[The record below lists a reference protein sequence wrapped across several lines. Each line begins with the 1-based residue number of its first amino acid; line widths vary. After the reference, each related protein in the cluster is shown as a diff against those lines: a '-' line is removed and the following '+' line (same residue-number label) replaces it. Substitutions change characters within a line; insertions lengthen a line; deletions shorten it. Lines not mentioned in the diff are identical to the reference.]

1 MTQKTFALRH
11 LTFAVIGTM
20 TATVAMA
27 NTTNVGPTVRLE
39 HEVISTDRQGAKIKT
54 NVVTL
59 REKDESTATDLRSLL
74 QDEPAIGFGGGNG
87 TSQFVSIRGMGHNAI
102 DLKIDNA
109 YQDGQLHYHQGRFM
123 LDPQMVKVVSV
134 QKGAGFAS
142 AGIGATNGAIVT
154 KTLDADELLRNSDK
168 DYGFKVGAGLS
179 TNKGHSYH
187 GSAFGKAQTGFG
199 QVDAL
204 VSYNQVND
212 SDYKGGKGYTNLLG
226 NDVVTR
232 SALDKSS
239 YLVKAGLTAGD
250 HRFVVSHLNEAHKG
264 IRAVR
269 EEFDFANR
277 DLTIDIE
284 DKNKKKRTKE
294 ELLAELDKNYPGK
307 GYRLGKEISKKDK
320 NNNEVVVGYHV
331 VDANGRQAP
340 DLNRNSPTQRKTY
353 QKLTNLEWTGK
364 NLGFASEVTANVY
377 KLEHGRDSQSDLGN
391 TYATNDSPEKDDKKL
406 ADTPSNM
413 HVVAKGANINFDT
426 EFNHLLLK
434 GFGVDHTLLK
444 YGINYRHQEA
454 VPPRSLKPG
463 VVHQEKTDAG
473 IYLEAVNQINDFTIN
488 TGVRVDRFDFK
499 AMDGKKVGKTDINPS
514 FGVIYDVNPNLSV
527 SGNLIY
533 ATRSPRFADA
543 ILSRGYRSGVISID
557 DNAKAEKARN
567 TEIGFNYNNGPYTA
581 FGSYFWQRVD
591 NARDPAGSTRH
602 GTLDANGKPIEVPA
616 LGNQGHQTNH
626 GYELGVGYADGAWR
640 ARAGVAHSKPTMH
653 NVKFKGNPE
662 YAVRTGRTWT
672 ADVAYRL
679 PNPSVEL
686 GVRHTLVEDV
696 SAKDTS
702 IISGEVSKL
711 NREGYNVSDI
721 YANWKPYGNDKVN
734 VNFAVNNVF
743 NKNYRPHTQNASVTA
758 LTGAG
763 RDFRVGVNFT
773 Y

>member
-212 SDYKGGKGYTNLLG
+212 GDYKGGKGYTNLLG

-239 YLVKAGLTAGD
+239 YLVKAGLTTGD

-264 IRAVR
+264 IRGVR

-277 DLTIDIE
+277 VLTIDIE
-284 DKNKKKRTKE
+284 DKNNKKRTE
-294 ELLAELDKNYPGK
+294 AELQAELDKNYADK
-307 GYRLGKEISKKDK
+307 GYQLGSKTPDNKK
-320 NNNEVVVGYHV
+320 YNV
-331 VDANGRQAP
+331 VDANGKLV
-340 DLNRNSPTQRKTY
+340 DNLVGNNPTQRETY

-377 KLEHGRDSQSDLGN
+377 KLEHGRNSSSDKGNSYILRKVPEAINDNGDS
-391 TYATNDSPEKDDKKL
+391 
-406 ADTPSNM
+406 PSNM

-426 EFNHLLLK
+426 EFNHSLLK

-454 VPPRSLKPG
+454 VPPRSIRPG
-463 VVHQEKTDAG
+463 FQHQEKTDAG
-473 IYLEAVNQINDFTIN
+473 IYLEAINQINDFTIN

-527 SGNLIY
+527 SGSLTY

-543 ILSRGYRSGVISID
+543 ILSRGFRDGVVSIT

-567 TEIGFNYNNGPYTA
+567 TEIGFNYNDGPYTA
-581 FGSYFWQRVD
+581 FGSYFWQRVND
-591 NARDPAGSTRH
+591 ARAAADPIQHPKDDTAQITY
-602 GTLDANGKPIEVPA
+602 

-653 NVKFKGNPE
+653 NVKFKANPE

-686 GVRHTLVEDV
+686 GVRHTLVEGL
-696 SAKDTS
+696 KDKETS
-702 IISGEVSKL
+702 ILNGEVDKSRDGAIL
-711 NREGYNVSDI
+711 NRKGYNVSDI

-734 VNFAVNNVF
+734 VNFSVNNVF
-743 NKNYRPHTQNASVTA
+743 NKNYRPHTQRASIDT
-758 LTGAG
+758 LPGAG

>member
-1 MTQKTFALRH
+1 MNKFQLLPLTLAVSAAFTTTAFA
-11 LTFAVIGTM
+11 AVSQPKVVLAGD
-20 TATVAMA
+20 TV
-27 NTTNVGPTVRLE
+27 V
-39 HEVISTDRQGAKIKT
+39 SDRQGAKIKT

-212 SDYKGGKGYTNLLG
+212 GDYKGGKGYTNLLG
-226 NDVVTR
+226 GDVVTR

-250 HRFVVSHLNEAHKG
+250 HRFVVSHLNEVHKG
-264 IRAVR
+264 IRGVR

-277 DLTIDIE
+277 VLTLDIE
-284 DKNKKKRTKE
+284 DKKTKQKYTE
-294 ELLAELDKNYPGK
+294 AELQAKLNTDKKYAGK
-307 GYRLGKEISKKDK
+307 GYQLGSKTPDGKK
-320 NNNEVVVGYHV
+320 YNV
-331 VDANGRQAP
+331 VDANGKLVA
-340 DLNRNSPTQRKTY
+340 DLDRNNPTQRETY

-364 NLGFASEVTANVY
+364 NLGFANEVTANVY
-377 KLEHGRDSQSDLGN
+377 KLEHGRNSSSDQGN
-391 TYATNDSPEKDDKKL
+391 TYITNDVPKTLIDNV
-406 ADTPSNM
+406 DTPSNM
-413 HVVAKGANINFDT
+413 HVSAKGANINFDT

-434 GFGVDHTLLK
+434 GFGIDHTLLK

-454 VPPRSLKPG
+454 VPPRSLNPS

-473 IYLEAVNQINDFTIN
+473 IYLEAINQINDFTIN

-499 AMDGKKVGKTDINPS
+499 AMDGKKVEQTDINPS
-514 FGVIYDVNPNLSV
+514 LGVIYDVNPNLSI

-543 ILSRGYRSGVISID
+543 ILSRGYRSGVISIR

-591 NARDPAGSTRH
+591 DARDPGDSSRH
-602 GTLDANGKPIEVPA
+602 GTQGKTAPK
-616 LGNQGHQTNH
+616 LGNQGYQTNQ

-653 NVKFKGNPE
+653 NVEFKGNPE

-696 SAKDTS
+696 NAKDTS
-702 IISGEVSKL
+702 ILSGKFDNTDGAIL
-711 NREGYNVSDI
+711 NRKGYNVSDI

-743 NKNYRPHTQNASVTA
+743 NKNYRPHTQRASIDT
-758 LTGAG
+758 LPGAG

>member
-154 KTLDADELLRNSDK
+154 KTLDANDLLANSSNPNF
-168 DYGFKVGAGLS
+168 GAKVKANYS
-179 TNKGHSYH
+179 SNKGHGY
-187 GSAFGKAQTGFG
+187 GASAFGKTDNFDF
-199 QVDAL
+199 V
-204 VSYNQVND
+204 VSANVVND
-212 SDYKGGKGYTNLLG
+212 SNYKDGSGREIQY
-226 NDVVTR
+226 
-232 SALDKSS
+232 SALDKKS
-239 YLVKAGLTAGD
+239 YLAKAGVNLGD
-250 HRFVVSHLNEAHKG
+250 HRLSLSHLQESHKG
-264 IRAVR
+264 VRPVR
-269 EEFDFANR
+269 EEFVNF
-277 DLTIDIE
+277 DL
-284 DKNKKKRTKE
+284 K
-294 ELLAELDKNYPGK
+294 
-307 GYRLGKEISKKDK
+307 
-320 NNNEVVVGYHV
+320 
-331 VDANGRQAP
+331 RQAP
-340 DLNRNSPTQRKTY
+340 HQRDTY

-391 TYATNDSPEKDDKKL
+391 TYATNASPEEKDDKL

-413 HVVAKGANINFDT
+413 HVVAKGANLNFDT
-426 EFNHLLLK
+426 EFNHSPLK

-454 VPPRSLKPG
+454 VPPRSLNTG

-473 IYLEAVNQINDFTIN
+473 IYLEAVNHINDFTIN

-499 AMDGKKVGKTDINPS
+499 AMDGKKVEQTDINPS

-543 ILSRGYRSGVISID
+543 ILSRGYRDGVVSINED
-557 DNAKAEKARN
+557 AKAEKARN
-567 TEIGFNYNNGPYTA
+567 TEIGFNYNDGPYTA

-591 NARDPAGSTRH
+591 NARTATRTDNH
-602 GTLDANGKPIEVPA
+602 GRRDKKGNLLEIPEI
-616 LGNQGHQTNH
+616 GNQGHQTNH

-702 IISGEVSKL
+702 ILSGKL
-711 NREGYNVSDI
+711 DTSRDGKTVYNRKGYNVSDI

-734 VNFAVNNVF
+734 VNFSVNNVF
-743 NKNYRPHTQNASVTA
+743 NKNYRPHTQNASENA
-758 LTGAG
+758 LPGAG

>member
-1 MTQKTFALRH
+1 MNKFQLLPLTLAVSAAFTTTAFA
-11 LTFAVIGTM
+11 AVSQPKVVLAGD
-20 TATVAMA
+20 TV
-27 NTTNVGPTVRLE
+27 V
-39 HEVISTDRQGAKIKT
+39 SDRQGAKIKT

-59 REKDESTATDLRSLL
+59 REKDERTATDLRGLL
-74 QDEPAIGFGGGNG
+74 QDEPAIGFGGGSG

-123 LDPQMVKVVSV
+123 LDPEMVKVVSV

-154 KTLDADELLRNSDK
+154 KTLDANDLLANSSNPNFGAK
-168 DYGFKVGAGLS
+168 VKADYS
-179 TNKGHSYH
+179 SNKGHGY
-187 GSAFGKAQTGFG
+187 GVSAFGKAQTGLG

-212 SDYKGGKGYTNLLG
+212 GDYKGGKGYTNLLG

-250 HRFVVSHLNEAHKG
+250 HRFVVSHLNEVHKG
-264 IRAVR
+264 IRGVR

-277 DLTIDIE
+277 TLTLDIE
-284 DKNKKKRTKE
+284 KNKKKRTEE
-294 ELLAELDKNYPGK
+294 ELQAELDKKYAGK
-307 GYRLGKEISKKDK
+307 GYKLGSKTPDGKK
-320 NNNEVVVGYHV
+320 YNVVN
-331 VDANGRQAP
+331 ANGKLVA
-340 DLNRNSPTQRKTY
+340 DLDRNNPTQRETY

-364 NLGFASEVTANVY
+364 NLGFANEVTANVY
-377 KLEHGRDSQSDLGN
+377 KLEHGRNSSSDKGN
-391 TYATNDSPEKDDKKL
+391 SYILRDVPDTINDNGDSP
-406 ADTPSNM
+406 SSM
-413 HVVAKGANINFDT
+413 HVSAKGANINFDK
-426 EFNHLLLK
+426 EFNHSLLK

-454 VPPRSLKPG
+454 VPPRGIRPG
-463 VVHQEKTDAG
+463 FQHQEKTDAG
-473 IYLEAVNQINDFTIN
+473 IYVEAINQINDFTIN

-543 ILSRGYRSGVISID
+543 ILSRGFRDGVISID

-591 NARDPAGSTRH
+591 NARATA
-602 GTLDANGKPIEVPA
+602 DAIQHPTDNTAKITY
-616 LGNQGHQTNH
+616 LGNQGHQTNQ
-626 GYELGVGYADGAWR
+626 GYELGVGYTDGAWR
-640 ARAGVAHSKPTMH
+640 ARAGVAYSKPTMH
-653 NVKFKGNPE
+653 NVKFKANPE

-686 GVRHTLVEDV
+686 GVRHTLVEAVD
-696 SAKDTS
+696 AKDTS
-702 IISGEVSKL
+702 IMSGKFDDKDGAIL

-743 NKNYRPHTQNASVTA
+743 NKNYRPHTQRASIDT
-758 LTGAG
+758 LPGAG

>member
-27 NTTNVGPTVRLE
+27 NTTNVGSTVRLE

-212 SDYKGGKGYTNLLG
+212 GDYKGGKGYTNLLG

-250 HRFVVSHLNEAHKG
+250 HRFVVSHLNEVHKG
-264 IRAVR
+264 IRGVR

-277 DLTIDIE
+277 ALTLDIKKD
-284 DKNKKKRTKE
+284 DKIRTE
-294 ELLAELDKNYPGK
+294 AELQAILNTDKNYAGK
-307 GYRLGKEISKKDK
+307 GYKLGSKTPDNKK
-320 NNNEVVVGYHV
+320 YNV
-331 VDANGRQAP
+331 VDANGKLVA
-340 DLNRNSPTQRKTY
+340 DLDRNNPTQRETY

-364 NLGFASEVTANVY
+364 NLGFANEVTANVY
-377 KLEHGRDSQSDLGN
+377 KLEHGRNSSSDQGN
-391 TYATNDSPEKDDKKL
+391 TYITKDVPKEIIDNV
-406 ADTPSNM
+406 DTPSNM
-413 HVVAKGANINFDT
+413 YVNAKGANLNFDT

-473 IYLEAVNQINDFTIN
+473 IYLEAINQINDFTIN

-543 ILSRGYRSGVISID
+543 ILSRGYRGGVISID

-567 TEIGFNYNNGPYTA
+567 TEIGFNYNDGPYTA

-591 NARDPAGSTRH
+591 NARATADITRH
-602 GTLDANGKPIEVPA
+602 GTTDANGKPIKVPT

-653 NVKFKGNPE
+653 NVKFSGNPE

-686 GVRHTLVEDV
+686 GVRHTLVEGL
-696 SAKDTS
+696 KDKETS
-702 IISGEVSKL
+702 IMSGELDKRDGAIL

-743 NKNYRPHTQNASVTA
+743 NKNYRPHTQRASIDT
-758 LTGAG
+758 LPGAG

>member
-1 MTQKTFALRH
+1 MNKFQLLPLTLAVSAAFTTTAFA
-11 LTFAVIGTM
+11 AVSQPKVVLAGD
-20 TATVAMA
+20 TV
-27 NTTNVGPTVRLE
+27 V
-39 HEVISTDRQGAKIKT
+39 SDRQGAKIKT

-59 REKDESTATDLRSLL
+59 REKDESTATDLRGLL

-87 TSQFVSIRGMGHNAI
+87 TSQFISIRGMGHNAI

-204 VSYNQVND
+204 ISYNQVND
-212 SDYKGGKGYTNLLG
+212 GDYKGGKGYTNLLG

-473 IYLEAVNQINDFTIN
+473 IYLEAINQINDFTIN

-543 ILSRGYRSGVISID
+543 ILSRGYRGGVISID

-591 NARDPAGSTRH
+591 NARATA
-602 GTLDANGKPIEVPA
+602 DAVQHPTVTTAKITY

-626 GYELGVGYADGAWR
+626 GYELGVGYTEGAWR

-653 NVKFKGNPE
+653 NVKFKANPE

-686 GVRHTLVEDV
+686 GVRHTLVEGVD
-696 SAKDTS
+696 AKDTS
-702 IISGEVSKL
+702 ILSGKFDDKDGAIL

-743 NKNYRPHTQNASVTA
+743 NKNYRPHTQRASIDT
-758 LTGAG
+758 LPGAG

>member
-1 MTQKTFALRH
+1 MNKFQLLPLTLAVSAAFTTTAFA
-11 LTFAVIGTM
+11 AVSQPKVVLAGD
-20 TATVAMA
+20 TV
-27 NTTNVGPTVRLE
+27 V
-39 HEVISTDRQGAKIKT
+39 SDRQGAKIKT

-204 VSYNQVND
+204 VSYNKVDD

-239 YLVKAGLTAGD
+239 FLAKVGLTTGD
-250 HRFVVSHLNEAHKG
+250 HRFVVSHLNEVHKG
-264 IRAVR
+264 IRGVR

-277 DLTIDIE
+277 ALTLDI
-284 DKNKKKRTKE
+284 KKGGKTRTE
-294 ELLAELDKNYPGK
+294 AELLTELDKKYAGK
-307 GYRLGKEISKKDK
+307 GYKLGSKTPDGKK
-320 NNNEVVVGYHV
+320 YNV
-331 VDANGRQAP
+331 VDANGKLVA
-340 DLNRNSPTQRKTY
+340 DLDRNNPTQRETY

-364 NLGFASEVTANVY
+364 NLGFANEVTANVY
-377 KLEHGRDSQSDLGN
+377 KLEHGRNSSSDKGN
-391 TYATNDSPEKDDKKL
+391 SYILRDVPDTINDNGDSP
-406 ADTPSNM
+406 SSM
-413 HVVAKGANINFDT
+413 YVSAKGANINFDK
-426 EFNHLLLK
+426 EFNHSLLK

-454 VPPRSLKPG
+454 VPPRGIRPG
-463 VVHQEKTDAG
+463 FQHQEKTDAG

-543 ILSRGYRSGVISID
+543 ILSRGFRDGVISIA

-581 FGSYFWQRVD
+581 FGSYFWQRVN
-591 NARDPAGSTRH
+591 NARAAA
-602 GTLDANGKPIEVPA
+602 DAIQHPNDNTAQITY

-653 NVKFKGNPE
+653 NVKFKANPE

-686 GVRHTLVEDV
+686 GVRHTLVEGVD
-696 SAKDTS
+696 AKDTS
-702 IISGEVSKL
+702 IMSGKFDDKDGAIL

-734 VNFAVNNVF
+734 VNFAVNNIF
-743 NKNYRPHTQNASVTA
+743 NKNYRPHTQRASIDT
-758 LTGAG
+758 LPGAG

>member
-1 MTQKTFALRH
+1 MNKFQLLPLTLAVSAAFTTTAFA
-11 LTFAVIGTM
+11 AVSQPKVVLAGD
-20 TATVAMA
+20 TV
-27 NTTNVGPTVRLE
+27 V
-39 HEVISTDRQGAKIKT
+39 SDRQGAKIKT

-59 REKDESTATDLRSLL
+59 REKDERTATDLRSLL
-74 QDEPAIGFGGGNG
+74 QDEPAIGFGGGSG

-123 LDPQMVKVVSV
+123 LDPEMVKVVSV

-154 KTLDADELLRNSDK
+154 KTLDANDLLANSSNPNFGAK
-168 DYGFKVGAGLS
+168 VKADYS
-179 TNKGHSYH
+179 SNKGHGY
-187 GSAFGKAQTGFG
+187 GVSAFGKAQTGLG

-212 SDYKGGKGYTNLLG
+212 GDYKGGKGYTNLLG

-264 IRAVR
+264 IRGVR

-277 DLTIDIE
+277 ALTLDIE
-284 DKNKKKRTKE
+284 KNKKKRTEE
-294 ELLAELDKNYPGK
+294 ELQAELDKKYAGK
-307 GYRLGKEISKKDK
+307 GYKLGSKTPDGKK
-320 NNNEVVVGYHV
+320 YNVVN
-331 VDANGRQAP
+331 ANGKLVA
-340 DLNRNSPTQRKTY
+340 DLDRNNPTQRETY

-364 NLGFASEVTANVY
+364 NLGFANEVTANVY
-377 KLEHGRDSQSDLGN
+377 KLEHGRNSSSDKGN
-391 TYATNDSPEKDDKKL
+391 SYILRDVPDTINDNGDSP
-406 ADTPSNM
+406 SSM
-413 HVVAKGANINFDT
+413 HVSAKGANINFDK
-426 EFNHLLLK
+426 EFNHSLLK

-454 VPPRSLKPG
+454 VPPRGIRPG
-463 VVHQEKTDAG
+463 FQHQEKTDAG
-473 IYLEAVNQINDFTIN
+473 IYVEAINQINDFTIN

-543 ILSRGYRSGVISID
+543 ILSRGFRDGVISID

-591 NARDPAGSTRH
+591 NARATA
-602 GTLDANGKPIEVPA
+602 DAIQHPTDNTAKITY
-616 LGNQGHQTNH
+616 LGNQGHQTNQ
-626 GYELGVGYADGAWR
+626 GYELGVGYTDGAWR
-640 ARAGVAHSKPTMH
+640 ARAGVAYSKPTMH
-653 NVKFKGNPE
+653 NVKFKANPE

-686 GVRHTLVEDV
+686 GVRHTLVEAVD
-696 SAKDTS
+696 AKDTS
-702 IISGEVSKL
+702 IMSGKFDDKDGAIL

-743 NKNYRPHTQNASVTA
+743 NKNYRPHTQRASIDT
-758 LTGAG
+758 LPGAG

>member
-204 VSYNQVND
+204 VSYNQVDD

-239 YLVKAGLTAGD
+239 YLVKAGLTTGD
-250 HRFVVSHLNEAHKG
+250 HRFVVSHLNEVHKG
-264 IRAVR
+264 IRGVR

-277 DLTIDIE
+277 ALTLEIKKD
-284 DKNKKKRTKE
+284 DKTRTE
-294 ELLAELDKNYPGK
+294 AELQAILNTDKNYAGK
-307 GYRLGKEISKKDK
+307 GYKLGSKTPD
-320 NNNEVVVGYHV
+320 NSRYNV
-331 VDANGRQAP
+331 VDANGKLVA
-340 DLNRNSPTQRKTY
+340 DLDRNNPTQRETY

-377 KLEHGRDSQSDLGN
+377 KLEHGRNSSSDKGN
-391 TYATNDSPEKDDKKL
+391 TYITKDVPKELIDNV
-406 ADTPSNM
+406 DTPSNM
-413 HVVAKGANINFDT
+413 YVNAKGANLNFDT

-454 VPPRSLKPG
+454 VPPRSLKPD

-473 IYLEAVNQINDFTIN
+473 IYLEAINQINDFTIN

-543 ILSRGYRSGVISID
+543 ILSRGYRGGVISID

-581 FGSYFWQRVD
+581 FGSYFWQRVN
-591 NARDPAGSTRH
+591 NARATADITRH
-602 GTLDANGKPIEVPA
+602 GTTDANGKPIKVPT

-653 NVKFKGNPE
+653 NVKFSGNPE

-702 IISGEVSKL
+702 IKSGQFDTTFGAIL
-711 NREGYNVSDI
+711 NRKGYNVSDI

-743 NKNYRPHTQNASVTA
+743 NKNYRPHTQRASIDT
-758 LTGAG
+758 LPGAG

>member
-1 MTQKTFALRH
+1 MVNVSKTTLSLA
-11 LTFAVIGTM
+11 
-20 TATVAMA
+20 VAMA
-27 NTTNVGPTVRLE
+27 LTTQMSVAAPQQPTTQLE
-39 HEVISTDRQGAKIKT
+39 ALTFKADRMGAKNSTD
-54 NVVTL
+54 VVTL
-59 REKDESTATDLRSLL
+59 REKDESTATDLRGLL
-74 QDEPAIGFGGGNG
+74 QDEPAIGFGGGSG

-212 SDYKGGKGYTNLLG
+212 GDYKGGKGYTNLLG

-264 IRAVR
+264 IRGVR

-277 DLTIDIE
+277 VLTLDIE
-284 DKNKKKRTKE
+284 DKETKQKYTE
-294 ELLAELDKNYPGK
+294 AELQAKLNTDKKYAGK
-307 GYRLGKEISKKDK
+307 GYQLGSKTPDGKK
-320 NNNEVVVGYHV
+320 YNV
-331 VDANGRQAP
+331 VDANGKLVA
-340 DLNRNSPTQRKTY
+340 DLDRNNPTQRETY

-364 NLGFASEVTANVY
+364 NLGFANEVTANVY
-377 KLEHGRDSQSDLGN
+377 KLEHGRNSSSDRGN
-391 TYATNDSPEKDDKKL
+391 TYITKDVPKGLDNVDS
-406 ADTPSNM
+406 SSSM
-413 HVVAKGANINFDT
+413 HVVAKGANLNFDT
-426 EFNHLLLK
+426 EFNHSLLK

-473 IYLEAVNQINDFTIN
+473 IYLEAINQINDFTIN

-499 AMDGKKVGKTDINPS
+499 AMDGKKVEQTDINPS

-543 ILSRGYRSGVISID
+543 ILSRGYRGGVVSIR

-567 TEIGFNYNNGPYTA
+567 TEIGFNYNDGPYTA

-591 NARDPAGSTRH
+591 DARDPGDSSRH
-602 GTLDANGKPIEVPA
+602 GTQGKTAPK
-616 LGNQGHQTNH
+616 LGNQGYQTNQ

-653 NVKFKGNPE
+653 NVEFKGNPE

-696 SAKDTS
+696 NAKDTS
-702 IISGEVSKL
+702 ILSGKFDDTDGAIL
-711 NREGYNVSDI
+711 NRKGYNVSDI

-734 VNFAVNNVF
+734 VNFSVNNVF
-743 NKNYRPHTQNASVTA
+743 NKNYRPHTQRASIDT
-758 LTGAG
+758 LPGAG

>member
-1 MTQKTFALRH
+1 MVNVSKTTLSLA
-11 LTFAVIGTM
+11 
-20 TATVAMA
+20 VAMA
-27 NTTNVGPTVRLE
+27 LTTQMSVAAPQQPTTQLE
-39 HEVISTDRQGAKIKT
+39 ALTFKADRMGAKNSTD
-54 NVVTL
+54 VVTL
-59 REKDESTATDLRSLL
+59 REKDESTATDLRGLL

-187 GSAFGKAQTGFG
+187 GSAFGKVQTGFG

-212 SDYKGGKGYTNLLG
+212 GDYKGGKGYTNLLG

-264 IRAVR
+264 IRGVR

-277 DLTIDIE
+277 ALTIDIE
-284 DKNKKKRTKE
+284 DKNKKKRTE
-294 ELLAELDKNYPGK
+294 AELQAELDKNYADK
-307 GYRLGKEISKKDK
+307 GYKLGSKTPDNKK
-320 NNNEVVVGYHV
+320 YNV
-331 VDANGRQAP
+331 VDANGKLV
-340 DLNRNSPTQRKTY
+340 DNLVGNNPTQRETY

-364 NLGFASEVTANVY
+364 NLGFANEVTANVY
-377 KLEHGRDSQSDLGN
+377 KLEHGRNSSSDKGNSYILRKVPDTINDNGDS
-391 TYATNDSPEKDDKKL
+391 
-406 ADTPSNM
+406 PSNM

-426 EFNHLLLK
+426 EFNHSLLK

-454 VPPRSLKPG
+454 VPPRSIRPG
-463 VVHQEKTDAG
+463 FQHQEKTDAG

-527 SGNLIY
+527 SGSLTY

-543 ILSRGYRSGVISID
+543 ILSRGFRDGVVSIT

-567 TEIGFNYNNGPYTA
+567 TEIGFNYNDGPYTA
-581 FGSYFWQRVD
+581 FGSYFWQRVND
-591 NARDPAGSTRH
+591 ARAAADPIQHPKDDTAQITY
-602 GTLDANGKPIEVPA
+602 

-626 GYELGVGYADGAWR
+626 GDELGVGYADGAWR

-653 NVKFKGNPE
+653 NVKFKANPE

-686 GVRHTLVEDV
+686 GVRHTLVEGL
-696 SAKDTS
+696 KDKETS
-702 IISGEVSKL
+702 ILNGEVDKSRDGAIL

-734 VNFAVNNVF
+734 VNFSVNNVF
-743 NKNYRPHTQNASVTA
+743 NKNYRPHTQRASIDT
-758 LTGAG
+758 LPGAG

>member
-1 MTQKTFALRH
+1 MNKFQLLPLTLAVSAAFTTTAFA
-11 LTFAVIGTM
+11 AVSQPKVVLAGD
-20 TATVAMA
+20 TV
-27 NTTNVGPTVRLE
+27 V
-39 HEVISTDRQGAKIKT
+39 SDRQGAKIKT

-59 REKDESTATDLRSLL
+59 REKDERTATDLRGLL
-74 QDEPAIGFGGGNG
+74 QDEPAIGFGGGSG

-154 KTLDADELLRNSDK
+154 KTLDANDLLANSSNPNFGAK
-168 DYGFKVGAGLS
+168 VKADYS
-179 TNKGHSYH
+179 SNKGHGY
-187 GSAFGKAQTGFG
+187 GVSAFGKAQTGLG

-212 SDYKGGKGYTNLLG
+212 GDYKGGKGYTNLLG

-250 HRFVVSHLNEAHKG
+250 HRFVVSHLNEVHKG
-264 IRAVR
+264 IRGVR

-277 DLTIDIE
+277 ALTLDIE
-284 DKNKKKRTKE
+284 KNKKKRTEE
-294 ELLAELDKNYPGK
+294 ELQAELNEKYAGK
-307 GYRLGKEISKKDK
+307 GYKLGSKTPDGKK
-320 NNNEVVVGYHV
+320 YNV
-331 VDANGRQAP
+331 VDANGKLVA
-340 DLNRNSPTQRKTY
+340 DLDRNNPTQRETY

-364 NLGFASEVTANVY
+364 NLGFANEVTANVY
-377 KLEHGRDSQSDLGN
+377 KLEHGRNSSSDKGN
-391 TYATNDSPEKDDKKL
+391 SYILRDVPDTINDNGDSP
-406 ADTPSNM
+406 SSM
-413 HVVAKGANINFDT
+413 HVSAKGANINFDK
-426 EFNHLLLK
+426 EFNHSLLK

-454 VPPRSLKPG
+454 VPPRGIRPG
-463 VVHQEKTDAG
+463 FQHQEKTDAG
-473 IYLEAVNQINDFTIN
+473 IYLEAINQINDFTIN

-543 ILSRGYRSGVISID
+543 ILSRGFRDGVISID

-591 NARDPAGSTRH
+591 NARATA
-602 GTLDANGKPIEVPA
+602 DAIQHPTDNTAKITY
-616 LGNQGHQTNH
+616 LGNQGHQTNQ
-626 GYELGVGYADGAWR
+626 GYELGVGYTDGAWR
-640 ARAGVAHSKPTMH
+640 ARAGVAYSKPTMH
-653 NVKFKGNPE
+653 NVKFKANPE

-686 GVRHTLVEDV
+686 GVRHTLVEAVD
-696 SAKDTS
+696 AKDTS
-702 IISGEVSKL
+702 IMSGKFDDKDGAIL

-743 NKNYRPHTQNASVTA
+743 NKNYRPHTQRASIDT
-758 LTGAG
+758 LPGAG

>member
-154 KTLDADELLRNSDK
+154 KTLDANDLLANSSNPNF
-168 DYGFKVGAGLS
+168 GAKVKANYS
-179 TNKGHSYH
+179 SNKGHGY
-187 GSAFGKAQTGFG
+187 GASAFGKTDNFDF
-199 QVDAL
+199 V
-204 VSYNQVND
+204 VSANVVND
-212 SDYKGGKGYTNLLG
+212 SNYKDGSGREIQY
-226 NDVVTR
+226 
-232 SALDKSS
+232 SALDKKS
-239 YLVKAGLTAGD
+239 YLAKAGVNLGD
-250 HRFVVSHLNEAHKG
+250 HRLSLSHLQESHKG
-264 IRAVR
+264 VRPVR
-269 EEFDFANR
+269 EEFVNFDP
-277 DLTIDIE
+277 
-284 DKNKKKRTKE
+284 K
-294 ELLAELDKNYPGK
+294 
-307 GYRLGKEISKKDK
+307 
-320 NNNEVVVGYHV
+320 
-331 VDANGRQAP
+331 RQAP
-340 DLNRNSPTQRKTY
+340 HQRDTY

-391 TYATNDSPEKDDKKL
+391 TYATNFSPEEGNDKL

-413 HVVAKGANINFDT
+413 HVVATGANLNFDT

-454 VPPRSLKPG
+454 VPPRSLRPG

-473 IYLEAVNQINDFTIN
+473 IYLEAINHINDFTIN

-499 AMDGKKVGKTDINPS
+499 AMDGKKVDQTDINPS

-543 ILSRGYRSGVISID
+543 ILSRGYRDGVVSINED
-557 DNAKAEKARN
+557 AKAEKARN

-591 NARDPAGSTRH
+591 NARTATRTDNH
-602 GTLDANGKPIEVPA
+602 GTRDKKGNLPEIPEI
-616 LGNQGHQTNH
+616 GNQGHQTNH

-702 IISGEVSKL
+702 ILSGKL
-711 NREGYNVSDI
+711 DTSRDGKTVYNRKGYNVSDI

-734 VNFAVNNVF
+734 VNFSVNNVF
-743 NKNYRPHTQNASVTA
+743 NKNYRPHTQNASDTA
-758 LTGAG
+758 LPGAG

>member
-154 KTLDADELLRNSDK
+154 KTLDANDLLANSSNPNFGAK
-168 DYGFKVGAGLS
+168 VKADYS
-179 TNKGHSYH
+179 SNKGHGY
-187 GSAFGKAQTGFG
+187 GASAFGKTDNFDF
-199 QVDAL
+199 V
-204 VSYNQVND
+204 VSANVVND
-212 SDYKGGKGYTNLLG
+212 SNYKDGSGREIQY
-226 NDVVTR
+226 
-232 SALDKSS
+232 SALDKKS
-239 YLVKAGLTAGD
+239 YLAKAGVNLGN
-250 HRFVVSHLNEAHKG
+250 HRFALSHLQESHKG
-264 IRAVR
+264 VRLVR
-269 EEFDFANR
+269 EEFVNFDP
-277 DLTIDIE
+277 
-284 DKNKKKRTKE
+284 K
-294 ELLAELDKNYPGK
+294 
-307 GYRLGKEISKKDK
+307 
-320 NNNEVVVGYHV
+320 
-331 VDANGRQAP
+331 RQAP
-340 DLNRNSPTQRKTY
+340 QHRDTY

-364 NLGFASEVTANVY
+364 NLGFANEAVANVY
-377 KLEHGRDSQSDLGN
+377 RLEHGRDSQSDLGN
-391 TYATNDSPEKDDKKL
+391 TYATNDSPEAKDDKL

-413 HVVAKGANINFDT
+413 HVVATGANINFDK
-426 EFNHLLLK
+426 EFNHSLLK

-473 IYLEAVNQINDFTIN
+473 IYLEAINQINDFTIN

-543 ILSRGYRSGVISID
+543 ILSRGYRGGVISID

-591 NARDPAGSTRH
+591 NARATADITRH
-602 GTLDANGKPIEVPA
+602 GTTDANGKPIKVPT

-653 NVKFKGNPE
+653 NVKFSGNPE

-686 GVRHTLVEDV
+686 GVRHTLVEGVD
-696 SAKDTS
+696 AKDTS
-702 IISGEVSKL
+702 IISGQLSKSRDGKTIY

-734 VNFAVNNVF
+734 VNFSVNNVF
-743 NKNYRPHTQNASVTA
+743 NKNYRPHTQNVSDST
-758 LTGAG
+758 LPGAG

>member
-1 MTQKTFALRH
+1 MNKFQLLPLTLAVSAAFTTTAFA
-11 LTFAVIGTM
+11 AVSQPKVVLAGD
-20 TATVAMA
+20 TV
-27 NTTNVGPTVRLE
+27 V
-39 HEVISTDRQGAKIKT
+39 SDRQGAKIKT

-59 REKDESTATDLRSLL
+59 REKDERTATDLRGLL
-74 QDEPAIGFGGGNG
+74 QDEPAIGFGGGSG

-123 LDPQMVKVVSV
+123 LDPEMVKVVSV

-154 KTLDADELLRNSDK
+154 KTLDANDLLANSSNPNFGAK
-168 DYGFKVGAGLS
+168 VKADYS
-179 TNKGHSYH
+179 SNKGHGY
-187 GSAFGKAQTGFG
+187 GVSAFGKAQTGLG

-212 SDYKGGKGYTNLLG
+212 GDYKGGKGYTNLLG

-264 IRAVR
+264 IRGVR

-277 DLTIDIE
+277 ALTLDIE
-284 DKNKKKRTKE
+284 KNKKKRTEE
-294 ELLAELDKNYPGK
+294 ELQAELDKKYAGK
-307 GYRLGKEISKKDK
+307 GYKLGSKTPDGKK
-320 NNNEVVVGYHV
+320 YNVVN
-331 VDANGRQAP
+331 ANGKLVA
-340 DLNRNSPTQRKTY
+340 DLDRNNPTQRETY

-364 NLGFASEVTANVY
+364 NLGFANEVTANVY
-377 KLEHGRDSQSDLGN
+377 KLEHGRNSSSDKGN
-391 TYATNDSPEKDDKKL
+391 SYILRDVPDTINDNGDSP
-406 ADTPSNM
+406 SSM
-413 HVVAKGANINFDT
+413 HVSAKGANINFDK
-426 EFNHLLLK
+426 EFNHSLLK

-454 VPPRSLKPG
+454 VPPRGIRPG
-463 VVHQEKTDAG
+463 FQHQEKTDAG
-473 IYLEAVNQINDFTIN
+473 IYVEAINQINDFTIN

-543 ILSRGYRSGVISID
+543 ILSRGFRDGVISID

-567 TEIGFNYNNGPYTA
+567 TEIGFNYNDGPYTA

-591 NARDPAGSTRH
+591 NARATA
-602 GTLDANGKPIEVPA
+602 DAIQHPTDNTAKITY

-626 GYELGVGYADGAWR
+626 GYELGVGYTDGAWR
-640 ARAGVAHSKPTMH
+640 ARAGVAYSKPTMH
-653 NVKFKGNPE
+653 NVKFKANPE

-686 GVRHTLVEDV
+686 GVRHTLVEAVD
-696 SAKDTS
+696 AKDTS
-702 IISGEVSKL
+702 IMSGKFDDKDGAIL

-743 NKNYRPHTQNASVTA
+743 NKNYRPHTQRASIDT
-758 LTGAG
+758 LPGAG

>member
-1 MTQKTFALRH
+1 MNKFQLLPLTLAVSAAFTTTAFA
-11 LTFAVIGTM
+11 AVSQPKVVLVGD
-20 TATVAMA
+20 TV
-27 NTTNVGPTVRLE
+27 V
-39 HEVISTDRQGAKIKT
+39 SDRQGAKIKT

-123 LDPQMVKVVSV
+123 LDPEMVKVVSV

-154 KTLDADELLRNSDK
+154 KTLDANDLLANSSNPNFGAK
-168 DYGFKVGAGLS
+168 VKADYS
-179 TNKGHSYH
+179 SNKGHGY
-187 GSAFGKAQTGFG
+187 GASAFGKTDNFDF
-199 QVDAL
+199 V
-204 VSYNQVND
+204 VSANVVND
-212 SDYKGGKGYTNLLG
+212 SNYKDGSGREIEY
-226 NDVVTR
+226 
-232 SALDKSS
+232 SALDKKS
-239 YLVKAGLTAGD
+239 YLAKAGVNLGD
-250 HRFVVSHLNEAHKG
+250 HRLSLSHLQESHKG
-264 IRAVR
+264 VRPVR
-269 EEFDFANR
+269 EEFVNF
-277 DLTIDIE
+277 DL
-284 DKNKKKRTKE
+284 K
-294 ELLAELDKNYPGK
+294 
-307 GYRLGKEISKKDK
+307 
-320 NNNEVVVGYHV
+320 
-331 VDANGRQAP
+331 RQAP
-340 DLNRNSPTQRKTY
+340 HQRDTY

-364 NLGFASEVTANVY
+364 NLGFANEAVANVY
-377 KLEHGRDSQSDLGN
+377 RLEHGRDSQSDLGN
-391 TYATNDSPEKDDKKL
+391 TYATNDSPEAKDKKL

-413 HVVAKGANINFDT
+413 HVVATGANLNFDT
-426 EFNHLLLK
+426 EFNHSLLK

-543 ILSRGYRSGVISID
+543 ILSRGYRGGVISID

-591 NARDPAGSTRH
+591 NARATADIVRH
-602 GTLDANGKPIEVPA
+602 GTTDANGKPIKVPT

-626 GYELGVGYADGAWR
+626 GYELGVGYTEGAWR
-640 ARAGVAHSKPTMH
+640 ARAGVAHSKPTMN
-653 NVKFKGNPE
+653 NVKFGGNPE

-672 ADVAYRL
+672 ADIAYRL

-686 GVRHTLVEDV
+686 GVRHTLVEGVD
-696 SAKDTS
+696 AKDTS
-702 IISGEVSKL
+702 IISGQLDKSRDGKTIY

-743 NKNYRPHTQNASVTA
+743 NKNYRPHTQRASDTT
-758 LTGAG
+758 LPGAG

>member
-1 MTQKTFALRH
+1 MVNVSKTTLSLA
-11 LTFAVIGTM
+11 
-20 TATVAMA
+20 VAMA
-27 NTTNVGPTVRLE
+27 LTTQMSVAAPQQPTTQLE
-39 HEVISTDRQGAKIKT
+39 ALTFKADRMGAKNSTD
-54 NVVTL
+54 VVTL

-123 LDPQMVKVVSV
+123 LDPEMVKVVSV

-250 HRFVVSHLNEAHKG
+250 HRFVVSHLNEVHKG
-264 IRAVR
+264 IRGVR

-277 DLTIDIE
+277 ALTLDIE
-284 DKNKKKRTKE
+284 KDKKKRTDE
-294 ELLAELDKNYPGK
+294 QLQAELDNKYAGK
-307 GYRLGKEISKKDK
+307 GYKLGSKTPDGKK
-320 NNNEVVVGYHV
+320 YNV
-331 VDANGRQAP
+331 VDANGKLVA
-340 DLNRNSPTQRKTY
+340 DLDRNNPTQRETY

-364 NLGFASEVTANVY
+364 NLGFANEVTANVY
-377 KLEHGRDSQSDLGN
+377 KLEHGRNSSSDQGN
-391 TYATNDSPEKDDKKL
+391 TYITNDVPKTLIDNV
-406 ADTPSNM
+406 DTPSNM
-413 HVVAKGANINFDT
+413 HVSAKGANINFDT

-434 GFGVDHTLLK
+434 GFGIDHTLLK

-543 ILSRGYRSGVISID
+543 ILSRGYRGGVISID

-567 TEIGFNYNNGPYTA
+567 TEIGFNYNDGPYTA

-591 NARDPAGSTRH
+591 DARDPGDSSRH
-602 GTLDANGKPIEVPA
+602 GTQGKTAPK
-616 LGNQGHQTNH
+616 LGNQGYQTNQ

-653 NVKFKGNPE
+653 NVEFKGNPE

-696 SAKDTS
+696 NAKDTS
-702 IISGEVSKL
+702 ILSGKFDDTDGAIL
-711 NREGYNVSDI
+711 NRKGYNVSDI

-743 NKNYRPHTQNASVTA
+743 NKNYRPHTQRASIDT
-758 LTGAG
+758 LPGAG

>member
-1 MTQKTFALRH
+1 MVNVSKTTLSLA
-11 LTFAVIGTM
+11 
-20 TATVAMA
+20 VAMA
-27 NTTNVGPTVRLE
+27 LTTQMSVAAPQQPTTQLE
-39 HEVISTDRQGAKIKT
+39 ALTFKADRMGAKNSTD
-54 NVVTL
+54 VVTL
-59 REKDESTATDLRSLL
+59 REKDESTATDLRGLL

-187 GSAFGKAQTGFG
+187 GSAFGKVQTGFG

-212 SDYKGGKGYTNLLG
+212 GDYKGGKGYTNLLG

-264 IRAVR
+264 IRGVR

-277 DLTIDIE
+277 ALTIDIE
-284 DKNKKKRTKE
+284 DKNKKKRTE
-294 ELLAELDKNYPGK
+294 AELQAELDKNYADK
-307 GYRLGKEISKKDK
+307 GYKLGSKTPDNKK
-320 NNNEVVVGYHV
+320 YNV
-331 VDANGRQAP
+331 VDANGKLV
-340 DLNRNSPTQRKTY
+340 DNLVGNNPTQRETY

-364 NLGFASEVTANVY
+364 NLGFANEVTANVY
-377 KLEHGRDSQSDLGN
+377 KLEHGRNSSSDKGNSYILRKVPDTINDNGDS
-391 TYATNDSPEKDDKKL
+391 
-406 ADTPSNM
+406 PSNM

-426 EFNHLLLK
+426 EFNHSLLK

-454 VPPRSLKPG
+454 VPPRSIRPG
-463 VVHQEKTDAG
+463 FQHQEKTDAG

-527 SGNLIY
+527 SGSLTY

-543 ILSRGYRSGVISID
+543 ILSRGFRDGVVSIT

-567 TEIGFNYNNGPYTA
+567 TEIGFNYNDGPYTA
-581 FGSYFWQRVD
+581 FGSYFWQRVND
-591 NARDPAGSTRH
+591 ARAAADPIQHPKDDTAQITY
-602 GTLDANGKPIEVPA
+602 

-653 NVKFKGNPE
+653 NVKFKANPE

-686 GVRHTLVEDV
+686 GVRHTLVEGL
-696 SAKDTS
+696 KDKETS
-702 IISGEVSKL
+702 ILNGEVDKSRDGAIL

-734 VNFAVNNVF
+734 VNFSVNNVF
-743 NKNYRPHTQNASVTA
+743 NKNYRPHTQRASIDT
-758 LTGAG
+758 LPGAG

>member
-1 MTQKTFALRH
+1 MNKFQLLPLTLAVSAAFTTTAFA
-11 LTFAVIGTM
+11 AVSQPKVVLAGD
-20 TATVAMA
+20 TV
-27 NTTNVGPTVRLE
+27 V
-39 HEVISTDRQGAKIKT
+39 SDRQGAKIKT

-74 QDEPAIGFGGGNG
+74 QDEPAIGFGGGSG

-212 SDYKGGKGYTNLLG
+212 GDYKGGKGYTNLLG
-226 NDVVTR
+226 GDVVTR

-239 YLVKAGLTAGD
+239 YLVKAGLTTGD

-264 IRAVR
+264 IRGVR

-277 DLTIDIE
+277 VLTLDIE
-284 DKNKKKRTKE
+284 DKKTKQKYTE
-294 ELLAELDKNYPGK
+294 AELQAKLNTDKKYAGK
-307 GYRLGKEISKKDK
+307 GYQLGSKTPDGKK
-320 NNNEVVVGYHV
+320 YNV
-331 VDANGRQAP
+331 VDANGKLVA
-340 DLNRNSPTQRKTY
+340 DLDRNNPTQRETY

-364 NLGFASEVTANVY
+364 NFGFANEVTANVY
-377 KLEHGRDSQSDLGN
+377 KLEHGRNSSSDQGN
-391 TYATNDSPEKDDKKL
+391 TYITNDVPKTLIDNV
-406 ADTPSNM
+406 DTPSNM

-434 GFGVDHTLLK
+434 GFGIDHTLLK

-454 VPPRSLKPG
+454 VPPRSLNPS

-473 IYLEAVNQINDFTIN
+473 IYLEAINQINDFTIN
-488 TGVRVDRFDFK
+488 TGVRVDRFNFK

-514 FGVIYDVNPNLSV
+514 FGVIYDVNPNLSI

-543 ILSRGYRSGVISID
+543 ILSRGYRGGVISIR

-591 NARDPAGSTRH
+591 DARDPGDSSRH
-602 GTLDANGKPIEVPA
+602 GTQGKTAPK
-616 LGNQGHQTNH
+616 LGNQGYQTNQ

-653 NVKFKGNPE
+653 NVEFKGNPE

-696 SAKDTS
+696 NAKDTS
-702 IISGEVSKL
+702 ILSGKFDTTDGAIL
-711 NREGYNVSDI
+711 NRKGYNVSDI

-743 NKNYRPHTQNASVTA
+743 NKNYRPHTQRASIDT
-758 LTGAG
+758 LPGAG

>member
-1 MTQKTFALRH
+1 MVNVSKTTLSLA
-11 LTFAVIGTM
+11 
-20 TATVAMA
+20 VAMA
-27 NTTNVGPTVRLE
+27 LTTQMSVAAPQQPTTQLE
-39 HEVISTDRQGAKIKT
+39 ALTFKADRMGAKNSTD
-54 NVVTL
+54 VVTL

-154 KTLDADELLRNSDK
+154 KTLDAHELLRISDK

-250 HRFVVSHLNEAHKG
+250 HRFVVSHLNEVHKG
-264 IRAVR
+264 IRGVR

-277 DLTIDIE
+277 VLTLDIE
-284 DKNKKKRTKE
+284 DKKTKQKYTE
-294 ELLAELDKNYPGK
+294 AELQAKLNTDKKYAGK
-307 GYRLGKEISKKDK
+307 GYQLGSKTPDGKK
-320 NNNEVVVGYHV
+320 YNV
-331 VDANGRQAP
+331 VDANGKLVA
-340 DLNRNSPTQRKTY
+340 DLDRNNPTQRETY

-364 NLGFASEVTANVY
+364 NLGFANEVTANVY
-377 KLEHGRDSQSDLGN
+377 KLEHGRNSSSDQGN
-391 TYATNDSPEKDDKKL
+391 TYITNDVPKTLIDNV
-406 ADTPSNM
+406 DTPSNM
-413 HVVAKGANINFDT
+413 HVSAKGANINFDT

-434 GFGVDHTLLK
+434 GFGIDHTLLK

-454 VPPRSLKPG
+454 VPPRSLNPS

-473 IYLEAVNQINDFTIN
+473 IYLEAINQINDFTIN

-514 FGVIYDVNPNLSV
+514 FGVIYDVNPNLSI

-543 ILSRGYRSGVISID
+543 ILSRGYRSGVISIR

-591 NARDPAGSTRH
+591 DARDPGDSSRH
-602 GTLDANGKPIEVPA
+602 GTQGKTAPK
-616 LGNQGHQTNH
+616 LGNQGYQTNQ

-653 NVKFKGNPE
+653 NVEFKGNPE

-696 SAKDTS
+696 NAKDTS
-702 IISGEVSKL
+702 ILSGKFDDTDGAIL
-711 NREGYNVSDI
+711 NRKGYNVSDI

-743 NKNYRPHTQNASVTA
+743 NKNYRPHTQRASIDT
-758 LTGAG
+758 LPGAG

>member
-1 MTQKTFALRH
+1 MNKFQLLPLTLAVSAAFTTTAFA
-11 LTFAVIGTM
+11 AVSQPKVVLAGD
-20 TATVAMA
+20 TV
-27 NTTNVGPTVRLE
+27 V
-39 HEVISTDRQGAKIKT
+39 SDRQGAKIKT

-59 REKDESTATDLRSLL
+59 REKDERTATDLRGLL
-74 QDEPAIGFGGGNG
+74 QDEPAIGFGGGSG

-123 LDPQMVKVVSV
+123 LDPEMVKVVSV

-154 KTLDADELLRNSDK
+154 KTLDANDLLANSSNPNFGAK
-168 DYGFKVGAGLS
+168 VKADYS
-179 TNKGHSYH
+179 SNKGHGY
-187 GSAFGKAQTGFG
+187 GVSAFGKAQTGLG

-212 SDYKGGKGYTNLLG
+212 GDYKGGKGYTNLLG

-250 HRFVVSHLNEAHKG
+250 HRFVVSHLNEVHKG
-264 IRAVR
+264 IRGVR

-277 DLTIDIE
+277 ALTLDIE
-284 DKNKKKRTKE
+284 KNKKKRTEE
-294 ELLAELDKNYPGK
+294 ELQAELDKKYAGK
-307 GYRLGKEISKKDK
+307 GYKLGSKTPDGKK
-320 NNNEVVVGYHV
+320 YNV
-331 VDANGRQAP
+331 VDANGKLVA
-340 DLNRNSPTQRKTY
+340 DLDRNNPTQRETY

-364 NLGFASEVTANVY
+364 NFGFANEVTANVY
-377 KLEHGRDSQSDLGN
+377 KLEHGRNSSSDKGN
-391 TYATNDSPEKDDKKL
+391 SYILRDVPDTINDNGDSP
-406 ADTPSNM
+406 SSM
-413 HVVAKGANINFDT
+413 HVSAKGANINFDK
-426 EFNHLLLK
+426 EFNHSLLK

-454 VPPRSLKPG
+454 VPPRGIRPG
-463 VVHQEKTDAG
+463 FQHQEKTDAG
-473 IYLEAVNQINDFTIN
+473 IYLEAINQINDFTIN

-543 ILSRGYRSGVISID
+543 ILSRGFRDGVISID

-591 NARDPAGSTRH
+591 NARATA
-602 GTLDANGKPIEVPA
+602 DAIQHPTDNTAKITY
-616 LGNQGHQTNH
+616 LGNQGHQTNQ
-626 GYELGVGYADGAWR
+626 GYELGVGYTEGAWR
-640 ARAGVAHSKPTMH
+640 ARAGVAYSKPTMH
-653 NVKFKGNPE
+653 NVKFKANPE

-686 GVRHTLVEDV
+686 GVRHTLVEGVD
-696 SAKDTS
+696 AKDTS
-702 IISGEVSKL
+702 IMSGKFDDKDGAIL

-743 NKNYRPHTQNASVTA
+743 NKNYRPHTQRASIDT
-758 LTGAG
+758 LPGAG

>member
-1 MTQKTFALRH
+1 MNKFQLLPLTLAVSAAFTTTAFA
-11 LTFAVIGTM
+11 AVSQPKVVLAGD
-20 TATVAMA
+20 TV
-27 NTTNVGPTVRLE
+27 V
-39 HEVISTDRQGAKIKT
+39 SDRQGAKIKT

-59 REKDESTATDLRSLL
+59 REKDERTATDLRSLL
-74 QDEPAIGFGGGNG
+74 QDEPAIGFGGGSG

-123 LDPQMVKVVSV
+123 LDPEMVKVVSV

-154 KTLDADELLRNSDK
+154 KTLDANDLLANSSNPNFGAK
-168 DYGFKVGAGLS
+168 VKADYS
-179 TNKGHSYH
+179 SNKGHGY
-187 GSAFGKAQTGFG
+187 GVSAFGKAQTGLG

-212 SDYKGGKGYTNLLG
+212 GDYKGGKGYTNLLG

-264 IRAVR
+264 IRGVR

-277 DLTIDIE
+277 ALTLDIE
-284 DKNKKKRTKE
+284 KNKKKRTEE
-294 ELLAELDKNYPGK
+294 ELQAELDKKYAGK
-307 GYRLGKEISKKDK
+307 GYKLGSKTPDGKK
-320 NNNEVVVGYHV
+320 YNVVN
-331 VDANGRQAP
+331 ANGKLVA
-340 DLNRNSPTQRKTY
+340 DLDRNNPTQRETY

-364 NLGFASEVTANVY
+364 NLGFANEVTANVY
-377 KLEHGRDSQSDLGN
+377 KLEHGRNSSSDKGN
-391 TYATNDSPEKDDKKL
+391 SYILRDVPDTINDNGDSP
-406 ADTPSNM
+406 SSM
-413 HVVAKGANINFDT
+413 HVSAKGANINFDK
-426 EFNHLLLK
+426 EFNHSLLK

-454 VPPRSLKPG
+454 VPPRGIRPG
-463 VVHQEKTDAG
+463 FQHQEKTDAG
-473 IYLEAVNQINDFTIN
+473 IYVEAINQINDFTIN

-543 ILSRGYRSGVISID
+543 ILSRGFRDGVISID

-567 TEIGFNYNNGPYTA
+567 TEIGFNYNDGPYTA

-591 NARDPAGSTRH
+591 NARATA
-602 GTLDANGKPIEVPA
+602 DAIQHPTDNTAKITY
-616 LGNQGHQTNH
+616 LGNQGHQTNQ
-626 GYELGVGYADGAWR
+626 GYELGVGYTDGAWR
-640 ARAGVAHSKPTMH
+640 ARAGVAYSKPTMH
-653 NVKFKGNPE
+653 NVKFKANPE

-686 GVRHTLVEDV
+686 GVRHTLVEAVD
-696 SAKDTS
+696 AKDTS
-702 IISGEVSKL
+702 IMSGKFDDKDGAIL

-743 NKNYRPHTQNASVTA
+743 NKNYRPHTQRASIDT
-758 LTGAG
+758 LPGAG

>member
-212 SDYKGGKGYTNLLG
+212 GDYKGGKGYTNLLG

-264 IRAVR
+264 IRGVR

-277 DLTIDIE
+277 VLTIDIE
-284 DKNKKKRTKE
+284 DKNKKKRTKA
-294 ELLAELDKNYPGK
+294 ELLAELDKKYAGK
-307 GYRLGKEISKKDK
+307 GYKLGSKTPDNKK
-320 NNNEVVVGYHV
+320 YNV
-331 VDANGRQAP
+331 VDANGKLV
-340 DLNRNSPTQRKTY
+340 DNLVGNNPTQRETY

-377 KLEHGRDSQSDLGN
+377 KLEHGRNSSSDRGN
-391 TYATNDSPEKDDKKL
+391 SYILRDVPNTINDNGDSP
-406 ADTPSNM
+406 SSM
-413 HVVAKGANINFDT
+413 HISAKGANINFDT

-454 VPPRSLKPG
+454 VPPRGIRPG
-463 VVHQEKTDAG
+463 FQHQEKTDAG
-473 IYLEAVNQINDFTIN
+473 IYLEAINQINDFTIN

-543 ILSRGYRSGVISID
+543 ILSRGFRDGVISIA

-581 FGSYFWQRVD
+581 FGSYFWQRVND
-591 NARDPAGSTRH
+591 ARAAA
-602 GTLDANGKPIEVPA
+602 DAVQHPKDDTAQITY

-653 NVKFKGNPE
+653 NVKFKANPE

-686 GVRHTLVEDV
+686 GVRHTLVEGL
-696 SAKDTS
+696 KDKETS
-702 IISGEVSKL
+702 ILNGEVDKSRDGAIL
-711 NREGYNVSDI
+711 NRKGYNVSDI

-743 NKNYRPHTQNASVTA
+743 NKNYRPHTQRASIDT
-758 LTGAG
+758 LPGAG

>member
-1 MTQKTFALRH
+1 MNKFQLLPLTLAVSAAFTTTAFA
-11 LTFAVIGTM
+11 AVSQPKVVLAGD
-20 TATVAMA
+20 TV
-27 NTTNVGPTVRLE
+27 V
-39 HEVISTDRQGAKIKT
+39 SDRQGAKIKT

-74 QDEPAIGFGGGNG
+74 QDEPAIGFGGGSG

-123 LDPQMVKVVSV
+123 LDPEMVKVVSV

-154 KTLDADELLRNSDK
+154 KTLDANDLLANSSNPNF
-168 DYGFKVGAGLS
+168 GAKVKAS
-179 TNKGHSYH
+179 YSSNKGHGY
-187 GSAFGKAQTGFG
+187 GASAFGKTDNFDF
-199 QVDAL
+199 V
-204 VSYNQVND
+204 VSANVVND
-212 SDYKGGKGYTNLLG
+212 SNYKDGSGREIEY
-226 NDVVTR
+226 
-232 SALDKSS
+232 SALDKKS
-239 YLVKAGLTAGD
+239 YLAKAGVNLGD
-250 HRFVVSHLNEAHKG
+250 HRLSLSHLQESHKG
-264 IRAVR
+264 VRPVR
-269 EEFDFANR
+269 EEFVNF
-277 DLTIDIE
+277 DL
-284 DKNKKKRTKE
+284 K
-294 ELLAELDKNYPGK
+294 
-307 GYRLGKEISKKDK
+307 
-320 NNNEVVVGYHV
+320 
-331 VDANGRQAP
+331 RQAP
-340 DLNRNSPTQRKTY
+340 HQRDTY

-364 NLGFASEVTANVY
+364 NLGFANEAVANVY
-377 KLEHGRDSQSDLGN
+377 RLEHGRDSQSDLGN
-391 TYATNDSPEKDDKKL
+391 TYATNDSPEATDKKL

-413 HVVAKGANINFDT
+413 HVVATGANLNFDT
-426 EFNHLLLK
+426 EFNHSLLK

-591 NARDPAGSTRH
+591 NARATADAVNH
-602 GTLDANGKPIEVPA
+602 GTTDANGNPIKVPT

-626 GYELGVGYADGAWR
+626 GYELGVGYTEGAWR

-653 NVKFKGNPE
+653 NVKFKANPE

-679 PNPSVEL
+679 PNPSVEV
-686 GVRHTLVEDV
+686 GVRHTLVEGVD
-696 SAKDTS
+696 AKDAS
-702 IISGEVSKL
+702 IISGQLNTSRDGKTIY

-734 VNFAVNNVF
+734 VNFSVNNVF
-743 NKNYRPHTQNASVTA
+743 NKNYRPHTQNASENA
-758 LTGAG
+758 LPGAG

>member
-1 MTQKTFALRH
+1 MNKFQLLPLTLAVSAAFTTTAFA
-11 LTFAVIGTM
+11 AVSQPKVVLAGD
-20 TATVAMA
+20 TV
-27 NTTNVGPTVRLE
+27 V
-39 HEVISTDRQGAKIKT
+39 SDRQGAKIKT

-204 VSYNQVND
+204 VSYNKVDD

-269 EEFDFANR
+269 EEFDFANLP
-277 DLTIDIE
+277 LTISIE
-284 DKNKKKRTKE
+284 DKNKKARTKE
-294 ELLAELDKNYPGK
+294 ELQAELDKNYPGQ
-307 GYRLGKEISKKDK
+307 GYKLGNITSDDK
-320 NNNEVVVGYHV
+320 SYNV
-331 VDANGRQAP
+331 VDANGRQVP

-364 NLGFASEVTANVY
+364 NLGFANEVTANVY
-377 KLEHGRDSQSDLGN
+377 RLEHGRDSQSDLGN
-391 TYATNDSPEKDDKKL
+391 TYATNDSPEAKDKKL

-413 HVVAKGANINFDT
+413 HVVATGANLNFDT
-426 EFNHLLLK
+426 EFNHSLLK

-543 ILSRGYRSGVISID
+543 ILSRGYRGGVISID

-591 NARDPAGSTRH
+591 NARATADIVRH
-602 GTLDANGKPIEVPA
+602 GTTDANGKPIKVPT

-626 GYELGVGYADGAWR
+626 GYELGVGYTEGAWR

-653 NVKFKGNPE
+653 NVKFGGNPE

-679 PNPSVEL
+679 PNPSVEV
-686 GVRHTLVEDV
+686 GVRHTLVEGVD
-696 SAKDTS
+696 AKDTS
-702 IISGEVSKL
+702 IISGQLDKSRDGKTIY

-743 NKNYRPHTQNASVTA
+743 NKNYRPHTQRASDTT
-758 LTGAG
+758 LPGAG

>member
-1 MTQKTFALRH
+1 MNKFQLLPLTLAVSAAFTTTAFA
-11 LTFAVIGTM
+11 AVSQPKVVLAGD
-20 TATVAMA
+20 TV
-27 NTTNVGPTVRLE
+27 V
-39 HEVISTDRQGAKIKT
+39 SDRQGAKIKT

-154 KTLDADELLRNSDK
+154 KTLDANDLLANSSNPNFGAK
-168 DYGFKVGAGLS
+168 VKADYS
-179 TNKGHSYH
+179 SNKGHGY
-187 GSAFGKAQTGFG
+187 GASAFGKTDNFDF
-199 QVDAL
+199 V
-204 VSYNQVND
+204 VSANVVND
-212 SDYKGGKGYTNLLG
+212 SNYKDGSGREIEY
-226 NDVVTR
+226 
-232 SALDKSS
+232 SALDKKS
-239 YLVKAGLTAGD
+239 YLAKAGVNLGD
-250 HRFVVSHLNEAHKG
+250 HRLSLSHLQESHKG
-264 IRAVR
+264 VRPVR
-269 EEFDFANR
+269 EEFVNF
-277 DLTIDIE
+277 DL
-284 DKNKKKRTKE
+284 K
-294 ELLAELDKNYPGK
+294 
-307 GYRLGKEISKKDK
+307 
-320 NNNEVVVGYHV
+320 
-331 VDANGRQAP
+331 RQAP
-340 DLNRNSPTQRKTY
+340 HQRDTY

-364 NLGFASEVTANVY
+364 NLGFANEAVANVY
-377 KLEHGRDSQSDLGN
+377 RLEHGRDSQSDLGN
-391 TYATNDSPEKDDKKL
+391 GYATGGSPEAKDDKL

-413 HVVAKGANINFDT
+413 HVVATGANLNFDT
-426 EFNHLLLK
+426 EFNHSPLK

-454 VPPRSLKPG
+454 VPPRSLNAG

-543 ILSRGYRSGVISID
+543 ILSRGYRGGVISID

-591 NARDPAGSTRH
+591 NARATADRVRH
-602 GTLDANGKPIEVPA
+602 GTTDANGKPIKVPT

-626 GYELGVGYADGAWR
+626 GYELGVGYTEGAWR

-653 NVKFKGNPE
+653 NVKFGGNPE

-686 GVRHTLVEDV
+686 GVRHTLVEGVD
-696 SAKDTS
+696 AKDTS
-702 IISGEVSKL
+702 IISGQLDKSRDGKTIY

-734 VNFAVNNVF
+734 VNFSVNNVF
-743 NKNYRPHTQNASVTA
+743 NKNYRPHTQRASDIT
-758 LTGAG
+758 LPGAG

>member
-1 MTQKTFALRH
+1 MNKFQLLPLTLAVSAAFTTTAFA
-11 LTFAVIGTM
+11 AVSQPKVVLAGD
-20 TATVAMA
+20 TV
-27 NTTNVGPTVRLE
+27 V
-39 HEVISTDRQGAKIKT
+39 SDRQGAKIKT

-59 REKDESTATDLRSLL
+59 REKDERTATDLRGLL
-74 QDEPAIGFGGGNG
+74 QDEPAIGFGGGSG

-123 LDPQMVKVVSV
+123 LDPEMVKVVSV

-154 KTLDADELLRNSDK
+154 KTLDANDLLANSSNPNFGAK
-168 DYGFKVGAGLS
+168 VKADYS
-179 TNKGHSYH
+179 SNKGHGY
-187 GSAFGKAQTGFG
+187 GVSAFGKAQTGLG

-212 SDYKGGKGYTNLLG
+212 GDYKGGKGYTNLLG

-264 IRAVR
+264 IRGVR

-277 DLTIDIE
+277 ALTLDIE
-284 DKNKKKRTKE
+284 KNKKKRTEE
-294 ELLAELDKNYPGK
+294 ELQAELDKKYAGK
-307 GYRLGKEISKKDK
+307 GYKLGSKTPDGKK
-320 NNNEVVVGYHV
+320 YNVVN
-331 VDANGRQAP
+331 ANGKLVA
-340 DLNRNSPTQRKTY
+340 DLDRNNPTQRETY

-364 NLGFASEVTANVY
+364 NLGFANEVTANVY
-377 KLEHGRDSQSDLGN
+377 KLEHGRNSSSDKGN
-391 TYATNDSPEKDDKKL
+391 SYILRDVPDTINDNGDSP
-406 ADTPSNM
+406 SSM
-413 HVVAKGANINFDT
+413 HVSAKGANINFDK
-426 EFNHLLLK
+426 EFNHSLLK

-454 VPPRSLKPG
+454 VPPRGIRPG
-463 VVHQEKTDAG
+463 FQHQEKTDAG
-473 IYLEAVNQINDFTIN
+473 IYVEAINQINDFTIN

-543 ILSRGYRSGVISID
+543 ILSRGFRDGVISID

-567 TEIGFNYNNGPYTA
+567 TEIGFNYNDGPYTA

-591 NARDPAGSTRH
+591 NARATA
-602 GTLDANGKPIEVPA
+602 DAIQHPTDNTAKITY
-616 LGNQGHQTNH
+616 LGNQGHQTNQ
-626 GYELGVGYADGAWR
+626 GYELGVGYTDGAWR
-640 ARAGVAHSKPTMH
+640 ARAGVAYSKPTMH
-653 NVKFKGNPE
+653 NVKFKANPE

-686 GVRHTLVEDV
+686 GVRHTLVEAVD
-696 SAKDTS
+696 AKDTS
-702 IISGEVSKL
+702 IMSGKFDDKDGAIL

-743 NKNYRPHTQNASVTA
+743 NKNYRPHTQRASIDT
-758 LTGAG
+758 LPGAG

>member
-1 MTQKTFALRH
+1 MNKFQLLPLTLAVSAAFTTTAFA
-11 LTFAVIGTM
+11 AVSQPKVVLAGD
-20 TATVAMA
+20 TV
-27 NTTNVGPTVRLE
+27 V
-39 HEVISTDRQGAKIKT
+39 SDRQGAKIKT

-59 REKDESTATDLRSLL
+59 REKDERTATDLRGLL
-74 QDEPAIGFGGGNG
+74 QDEPAIGFGGGSG

-123 LDPQMVKVVSV
+123 LDPEMVKVVSV

-154 KTLDADELLRNSDK
+154 KTLDANDLLANSSNPNFGAK
-168 DYGFKVGAGLS
+168 VKADYS
-179 TNKGHSYH
+179 SNKGHGY
-187 GSAFGKAQTGFG
+187 GVSAFGKAQTGLG

-212 SDYKGGKGYTNLLG
+212 GDYKGGKGYTNLLG

-250 HRFVVSHLNEAHKG
+250 HRFVVSHLNEVHKG
-264 IRAVR
+264 IRGVR

-277 DLTIDIE
+277 ALTLDIE
-284 DKNKKKRTKE
+284 KNKKKRTEE
-294 ELLAELDKNYPGK
+294 ELQAELDKKYAGK
-307 GYRLGKEISKKDK
+307 GYKLGSKTPDGKK
-320 NNNEVVVGYHV
+320 YNV
-331 VDANGRQAP
+331 VDANGKLVA
-340 DLNRNSPTQRKTY
+340 DLDRNNPTQRETY

-364 NLGFASEVTANVY
+364 NLGFANEVTANVY
-377 KLEHGRDSQSDLGN
+377 KLEHGRNSSSDKGN
-391 TYATNDSPEKDDKKL
+391 SYILRDVPDTINDNGDSP
-406 ADTPSNM
+406 SSM
-413 HVVAKGANINFDT
+413 HVSAKGANINFDK
-426 EFNHLLLK
+426 EFNHSLLK

-454 VPPRSLKPG
+454 VPPRGIRPG
-463 VVHQEKTDAG
+463 FQHQEKTDAG
-473 IYLEAVNQINDFTIN
+473 IYLEAINQINDFTIN

-543 ILSRGYRSGVISID
+543 ILSRGFRDGVISID

-591 NARDPAGSTRH
+591 NARATA
-602 GTLDANGKPIEVPA
+602 DAIQHPTDNTAKITY
-616 LGNQGHQTNH
+616 LGNQGHQTNQ
-626 GYELGVGYADGAWR
+626 GYELGVGYTDGAWR
-640 ARAGVAHSKPTMH
+640 ARAGVAYSKPTMH
-653 NVKFKGNPE
+653 NVKFKANPE

-686 GVRHTLVEDV
+686 GVRHTLVEAVD
-696 SAKDTS
+696 AKDTS
-702 IISGEVSKL
+702 IMSGKFDDKDGAIL

-743 NKNYRPHTQNASVTA
+743 NKNYRPHTQRASIDT
-758 LTGAG
+758 LPGAG

>member
-1 MTQKTFALRH
+1 MNKFQLLPLTLAVSAAFTTTAFA
-11 LTFAVIGTM
+11 AVSQPKVVLAGD
-20 TATVAMA
+20 TV
-27 NTTNVGPTVRLE
+27 V
-39 HEVISTDRQGAKIKT
+39 SDRQGAKIKT

-59 REKDESTATDLRSLL
+59 REKDERTATDLRGLL
-74 QDEPAIGFGGGNG
+74 QDEPAIGFGGGSG

-154 KTLDADELLRNSDK
+154 KTLDANDLLANSSNPNFGAK
-168 DYGFKVGAGLS
+168 VKADYS
-179 TNKGHSYH
+179 SNKGHGY
-187 GSAFGKAQTGFG
+187 GVSAFGKAQTGLG

-212 SDYKGGKGYTNLLG
+212 GDYKGGKGYTNLLG

-250 HRFVVSHLNEAHKG
+250 HRFVVSHLNEVHKG
-264 IRAVR
+264 IRGVR

-277 DLTIDIE
+277 TLTLDIE
-284 DKNKKKRTKE
+284 KNKKKRTEE
-294 ELLAELDKNYPGK
+294 ELQAELDKKYAGK
-307 GYRLGKEISKKDK
+307 GYKLGNKTPDGKKY
-320 NNNEVVVGYHV
+320 NV
-331 VDANGRQAP
+331 VDANGKLVA
-340 DLNRNSPTQRKTY
+340 DLDRNNPTQRETY

-364 NLGFASEVTANVY
+364 NLGFANEVTANVY
-377 KLEHGRDSQSDLGN
+377 KLEHGRNSSSDKGN
-391 TYATNDSPEKDDKKL
+391 SYILRDVPDTINDNGDSP
-406 ADTPSNM
+406 SSM
-413 HVVAKGANINFDT
+413 HVSAKGANINFDK
-426 EFNHLLLK
+426 EFNHSLLK
-434 GFGVDHTLLK
+434 GFGVNHTLLK

-454 VPPRSLKPG
+454 VPPRGIRPG
-463 VVHQEKTDAG
+463 FQHQEKTDAG

-591 NARDPAGSTRH
+591 NARATA
-602 GTLDANGKPIEVPA
+602 DAIQHPTDNTAKITY
-616 LGNQGHQTNH
+616 LGNQGHQTNR
-626 GYELGVGYADGAWR
+626 GYELGVGYTDGAWR
-640 ARAGVAHSKPTMH
+640 ARAGVAYSKPTMH
-653 NVKFKGNPE
+653 NVKFKANPE

-686 GVRHTLVEDV
+686 GVRHTLVEAVD
-696 SAKDTS
+696 AKDTS
-702 IISGEVSKL
+702 IMSGKFDDKDGAIL

-743 NKNYRPHTQNASVTA
+743 NKNYRPHTQRASIDT
-758 LTGAG
+758 LPGAG

>member
-1 MTQKTFALRH
+1 MNKFQLLPLTLAVSAAFTTTAFA
-11 LTFAVIGTM
+11 AVSQPKVVLAGD
-20 TATVAMA
+20 TV
-27 NTTNVGPTVRLE
+27 V
-39 HEVISTDRQGAKIKT
+39 SDRQGAKIKT

-59 REKDESTATDLRSLL
+59 REKDERTATDLRGLL
-74 QDEPAIGFGGGNG
+74 QDEPAIGFGGGSG

-123 LDPQMVKVVSV
+123 LDPEMVKVVSV
-134 QKGAGFAS
+134 QKGSGFAS

-154 KTLDADELLRNSDK
+154 KTLDANDLLANSSNPNFGAK
-168 DYGFKVGAGLS
+168 VKADYS
-179 TNKGHSYH
+179 SNKGHGY
-187 GSAFGKAQTGFG
+187 GVSAFGKAQTGLG

-212 SDYKGGKGYTNLLG
+212 GDYKGGKGYTNLLG

-250 HRFVVSHLNEAHKG
+250 HRFVVSHLNEVHKG
-264 IRAVR
+264 IRGVR

-277 DLTIDIE
+277 ALTLDIE
-284 DKNKKKRTKE
+284 KNKKKRTEE
-294 ELLAELDKNYPGK
+294 ELQAELDKKYAGK
-307 GYRLGKEISKKDK
+307 GYKLGSKTPDGKK
-320 NNNEVVVGYHV
+320 YNV
-331 VDANGRQAP
+331 VDANGKLVA
-340 DLNRNSPTQRKTY
+340 DLDRNNPTQRETY

-364 NLGFASEVTANVY
+364 NFGFANEVTANVY
-377 KLEHGRDSQSDLGN
+377 KLEHGRNSSSDKGN
-391 TYATNDSPEKDDKKL
+391 SYILRDVPDTINDNGDSP
-406 ADTPSNM
+406 SSM
-413 HVVAKGANINFDT
+413 HVSAKGANINFDK
-426 EFNHLLLK
+426 EFNHSLLK

-454 VPPRSLKPG
+454 VPPRGIRPG
-463 VVHQEKTDAG
+463 FQHQEKTDAG
-473 IYLEAVNQINDFTIN
+473 IYLEAINQINDFTIN

-543 ILSRGYRSGVISID
+543 ILSRGFRDGVISID

-591 NARDPAGSTRH
+591 NARATA
-602 GTLDANGKPIEVPA
+602 DAIQHPTDNTAKITY
-616 LGNQGHQTNH
+616 LGNQGHQTNQ
-626 GYELGVGYADGAWR
+626 GYELGVGYTEGAWR
-640 ARAGVAHSKPTMH
+640 ARAGVAYSKPTMH
-653 NVKFKGNPE
+653 NVKFKANPE

-686 GVRHTLVEDV
+686 GVRHTLVEGVD
-696 SAKDTS
+696 AKDTS
-702 IISGEVSKL
+702 IMSGKFDDKDGAIL

-743 NKNYRPHTQNASVTA
+743 NKNYRPHTQRASIDT
-758 LTGAG
+758 LPGAG

>member
-1 MTQKTFALRH
+1 MNKFQLLPLTLAVSAAFTTTAFA
-11 LTFAVIGTM
+11 AVSQPKVVLAGD
-20 TATVAMA
+20 TV
-27 NTTNVGPTVRLE
+27 V
-39 HEVISTDRQGAKIKT
+39 SDRQGAKIKT

-212 SDYKGGKGYTNLLG
+212 GDYKGGKGYTNLLG

-239 YLVKAGLTAGD
+239 YLVKAGLTTGD

-264 IRAVR
+264 IRGVR

-277 DLTIDIE
+277 VLTLDIE
-284 DKNKKKRTKE
+284 DKETKQKYTE
-294 ELLAELDKNYPGK
+294 AELQAKLNTDKKYAGK
-307 GYRLGKEISKKDK
+307 GYQLGSKTPDGKK
-320 NNNEVVVGYHV
+320 YNV
-331 VDANGRQAP
+331 VDANGKLVA
-340 DLNRNSPTQRKTY
+340 DLDRNNPTQRETY

-377 KLEHGRDSQSDLGN
+377 KLEHGRNSSSDRGN
-391 TYATNDSPEKDDKKL
+391 TYITKDVPKGLDNVDS
-406 ADTPSNM
+406 SSSM
-413 HVVAKGANINFDT
+413 HVVAKGANLNFDT

-463 VVHQEKTDAG
+463 MVHQEKTDAG
-473 IYLEAVNQINDFTIN
+473 IYLEAINQINNFTIN
-488 TGVRVDRFDFK
+488 TGVRVDRFNFK
-499 AMDGKKVGKTDINPS
+499 AMDGKKVEKTDINPS

-543 ILSRGYRSGVISID
+543 ILSRGYRGGVISIR

-591 NARDPAGSTRH
+591 DARDPGDSSRH
-602 GTLDANGKPIEVPA
+602 GTQGKTAPK
-616 LGNQGHQTNH
+616 LGNQGHQTNQ

-653 NVKFKGNPE
+653 NVEFKGNPE

-696 SAKDTS
+696 NAKDTS
-702 IISGEVSKL
+702 ILSGKFDNTDGAIL
-711 NREGYNVSDI
+711 NRKGYNVSDI

-743 NKNYRPHTQNASVTA
+743 NKNYRPHTQNASDTA

>member
-154 KTLDADELLRNSDK
+154 RTLDADELLRNSDK

-212 SDYKGGKGYTNLLG
+212 GDYKGGKGYTNLLG

-264 IRAVR
+264 IRGVR

-277 DLTIDIE
+277 ALTLDIKKD
-284 DKNKKKRTKE
+284 DKIRTE
-294 ELLAELDKNYPGK
+294 AELQAILNTDKNYAGK
-307 GYRLGKEISKKDK
+307 GYKLGSKTPDGKK
-320 NNNEVVVGYHV
+320 YNV
-331 VDANGRQAP
+331 VDANGKLVA
-340 DLNRNSPTQRKTY
+340 DLDRNNPTQRETY

-364 NLGFASEVTANVY
+364 NLGFANEVTANVY
-377 KLEHGRDSQSDLGN
+377 KLEHGRNSSSDQGN
-391 TYATNDSPEKDDKKL
+391 TYITKDVPKELIDNV
-406 ADTPSNM
+406 DTPSNM
-413 HVVAKGANINFDT
+413 YVNAKGANLNFDT

-473 IYLEAVNQINDFTIN
+473 IYLEAINQINDFTIN

-543 ILSRGYRSGVISID
+543 ILSRGYRGGVISID

-567 TEIGFNYNNGPYTA
+567 TEIGFNYNDGPYTA

-591 NARDPAGSTRH
+591 NARATADITRH
-602 GTLDANGKPIEVPA
+602 GTTDANGKPIKVPT

-653 NVKFKGNPE
+653 NVKFSGNPE

-686 GVRHTLVEDV
+686 GVRHTLVEGL
-696 SAKDTS
+696 KDKETS
-702 IISGEVSKL
+702 IMSGEFDKRDGAIL

-743 NKNYRPHTQNASVTA
+743 NKNYRPHTQRASIDT
-758 LTGAG
+758 LPGAG

>member
-1 MTQKTFALRH
+1 MVNVSKTTLSLA
-11 LTFAVIGTM
+11 
-20 TATVAMA
+20 VAMA
-27 NTTNVGPTVRLE
+27 LTTQMSVAAPQQPTTQLE
-39 HEVISTDRQGAKIKT
+39 ALTFKADRMGAKNSTD
-54 NVVTL
+54 VVTL

-212 SDYKGGKGYTNLLG
+212 GDYKGGKGYTNLLG

-264 IRAVR
+264 IRGVR

-277 DLTIDIE
+277 VLTIDIE
-284 DKNKKKRTKE
+284 DKNKKKRTE
-294 ELLAELDKNYPGK
+294 AELQAELDKNYADK
-307 GYRLGKEISKKDK
+307 GYQLGSKTPDNKK
-320 NNNEVVVGYHV
+320 YNV
-331 VDANGRQAP
+331 VDANGKLV
-340 DLNRNSPTQRKTY
+340 DNLVGNNPTQRETY

-377 KLEHGRDSQSDLGN
+377 KLEHGRNSSSDKGNSYILRKVPDTINDNGDS
-391 TYATNDSPEKDDKKL
+391 
-406 ADTPSNM
+406 PSNM

-426 EFNHLLLK
+426 EFNHSLLK

-454 VPPRSLKPG
+454 VPPRSIRPG
-463 VVHQEKTDAG
+463 FQHQEKTDAG
-473 IYLEAVNQINDFTIN
+473 IYLEAINQINDFTIN

-527 SGNLIY
+527 SGSLTY

-543 ILSRGYRSGVISID
+543 ILSRGFRDGVVSIA

-581 FGSYFWQRVD
+581 FGSYFWQRVND
-591 NARDPAGSTRH
+591 ARAAADPIQHPKDKTAEITY
-602 GTLDANGKPIEVPA
+602 

-653 NVKFKGNPE
+653 NVKFKANPE

-686 GVRHTLVEDV
+686 GVRHTLVEGL
-696 SAKDTS
+696 KDKETS
-702 IISGEVSKL
+702 ILNGEVDKSRDGAIL
-711 NREGYNVSDI
+711 NRKGYNVSDI

-734 VNFAVNNVF
+734 VNFSVNNVF
-743 NKNYRPHTQNASVTA
+743 NKNYRPHTQRASIDT
-758 LTGAG
+758 LPGAG

>member
-204 VSYNQVND
+204 VSYNKVD
-212 SDYKGGKGYTNLLG
+212 ESDYKGGKGYTNLLG

-239 YLVKAGLTAGD
+239 YLVKAGLTTGD

-264 IRAVR
+264 IRGVR

-277 DLTIDIE
+277 VLTLDIE
-284 DKNKKKRTKE
+284 DKETKQKYTE
-294 ELLAELDKNYPGK
+294 AELQAKLNTDKKYAGK
-307 GYRLGKEISKKDK
+307 GYQLGSKTPDGKK
-320 NNNEVVVGYHV
+320 YNV
-331 VDANGRQAP
+331 VDANGKLVA
-340 DLNRNSPTQRKTY
+340 DLDRNNPTQRETY

-364 NLGFASEVTANVY
+364 NLGFANEVTANVY
-377 KLEHGRDSQSDLGN
+377 KLEHGRNSSSDRGN
-391 TYATNDSPEKDDKKL
+391 TYITKDVPKGLDNVDS
-406 ADTPSNM
+406 SSSM
-413 HVVAKGANINFDT
+413 HVVAKGANLNFDT
-426 EFNHLLLK
+426 EFNHSLLK

-473 IYLEAVNQINDFTIN
+473 IYLEAINQINDFTIN

-527 SGNLIY
+527 SGNLTY

-543 ILSRGYRSGVISID
+543 ILSRGYRGGVISIR

-567 TEIGFNYNNGPYTA
+567 TEIGFNYNDGPYTA

-591 NARDPAGSTRH
+591 NARDPGDSSRH
-602 GTLDANGKPIEVPA
+602 GTQGKTAPK
-616 LGNQGHQTNH
+616 LGNQGYQTNQ

-653 NVKFKGNPE
+653 NVEFKGNPE

-686 GVRHTLVEDV
+686 GVRHTLVEGL
-696 SAKDTS
+696 KDKETS
-702 IISGEVSKL
+702 IMSGELDKRDGAIL

-743 NKNYRPHTQNASVTA
+743 NKNYRPHTQRASIDT
-758 LTGAG
+758 LPGAG

>member
-1 MTQKTFALRH
+1 MVNVSKTTLSLA
-11 LTFAVIGTM
+11 
-20 TATVAMA
+20 VAMA
-27 NTTNVGPTVRLE
+27 LTTQMSVAAPQQPTTQLE
-39 HEVISTDRQGAKIKT
+39 ALTFKADRMGAKNSTD
-54 NVVTL
+54 VVTL
-59 REKDESTATDLRSLL
+59 REKDESTATDLRGLL

-212 SDYKGGKGYTNLLG
+212 GDYKGGKGYTNLLG

-264 IRAVR
+264 IRGVR

-277 DLTIDIE
+277 VLTIDIE
-284 DKNKKKRTKE
+284 DKNKKKRTE
-294 ELLAELDKNYPGK
+294 AELLAELDKKYAGK
-307 GYRLGKEISKKDK
+307 GYKLGSKTPDNKK
-320 NNNEVVVGYHV
+320 YNV
-331 VDANGRQAP
+331 VDANGKLV
-340 DLNRNSPTQRKTY
+340 DNLVGNNPTQRETY

-364 NLGFASEVTANVY
+364 NLGFANEVTANVY
-377 KLEHGRDSQSDLGN
+377 KLEHGRNSSSDKGNSYILRKVPDAINDNGDS
-391 TYATNDSPEKDDKKL
+391 
-406 ADTPSNM
+406 PSNM
-413 HVVAKGANINFDT
+413 HVSAKGANLNFDT
-426 EFNHLLLK
+426 EFNHSLLK

-454 VPPRSLKPG
+454 VPPRSIRPG
-463 VVHQEKTDAG
+463 FQHQEKTDTG

-527 SGNLIY
+527 SGSLTY

-543 ILSRGYRSGVISID
+543 ILSRGFRDGVISIA

-567 TEIGFNYNNGPYTA
+567 TEIGFNYNDGPYTA
-581 FGSYFWQRVD
+581 FGSYFWQRVND
-591 NARDPAGSTRH
+591 ARAAADAVQHPKDSTAEI
-602 GTLDANGKPIEVPA
+602 TY

-653 NVKFKGNPE
+653 NVKFKANPE

-686 GVRHTLVEDV
+686 GVRHTLVEGL
-696 SAKDTS
+696 KDKETS
-702 IISGEVSKL
+702 ILNGEVDKSRDGAIL
-711 NREGYNVSDI
+711 NRKGYNVSDI

-734 VNFAVNNVF
+734 VNFSVNNVF
-743 NKNYRPHTQNASVTA
+743 NKNYRPHTQRASIDT
-758 LTGAG
+758 LPGAG

>member
-1 MTQKTFALRH
+1 MNKFQLLPLTLAVSAAFTTTAFA
-11 LTFAVIGTM
+11 AVSQPKVVLAGD
-20 TATVAMA
+20 TV
-27 NTTNVGPTVRLE
+27 V
-39 HEVISTDRQGAKIKT
+39 SDRQGAKIKT

-59 REKDESTATDLRSLL
+59 REKDERTATDLRGLL

-212 SDYKGGKGYTNLLG
+212 GDYKGGKGYTNLLG

-264 IRAVR
+264 IRGVR

-277 DLTIDIE
+277 VLTIDIE
-284 DKNKKKRTKE
+284 DKNKKKRTE
-294 ELLAELDKNYPGK
+294 AELLAELDKNYAGK
-307 GYRLGKEISKKDK
+307 GYQLGSKTPNGKK
-320 NNNEVVVGYHV
+320 YNV
-331 VDANGRQAP
+331 VDANGKLVA
-340 DLNRNSPTQRKTY
+340 DLDRNNPTQRETY

-364 NLGFASEVTANVY
+364 NLGFANEVTANVY
-377 KLEHGRDSQSDLGN
+377 KLEHGRNSSSDKGNSYILRDVPDTINDNGDS
-391 TYATNDSPEKDDKKL
+391 
-406 ADTPSNM
+406 PSNM
-413 HVVAKGANINFDT
+413 HISAKGANLNFDT
-426 EFNHLLLK
+426 EFDHSLLK
-434 GFGVDHTLLK
+434 GFGVNHTLLK

-454 VPPRSLKPG
+454 VPPRGIRPG
-463 VVHQEKTDAG
+463 FQHQEKTDAG
-473 IYLEAVNQINDFTIN
+473 IYLEAINQINDFTIN
-488 TGVRVDRFDFK
+488 TGVRVDRFNFK
-499 AMDGKKVGKTDINPS
+499 AMDGKKVEKTDINPS

-543 ILSRGYRSGVISID
+543 ILSRGYRGGVISID

-591 NARDPAGSTRH
+591 NARATA
-602 GTLDANGKPIEVPA
+602 DAIQHPTDNTAKITY
-616 LGNQGHQTNH
+616 LGNQGHQTNQ
-626 GYELGVGYADGAWR
+626 GYELGVGYTDGAWR
-640 ARAGVAHSKPTMH
+640 ARAGVAYSKPTMH
-653 NVKFKGNPE
+653 NVKFKANPE

-686 GVRHTLVEDV
+686 GVRHTLVEGVD
-696 SAKDTS
+696 AKDTS
-702 IISGEVSKL
+702 IMSGKFDDKDGAIL

-743 NKNYRPHTQNASVTA
+743 NKNYRPHTQRASIDT
-758 LTGAG
+758 LPGAG

>member
-123 LDPQMVKVVSV
+123 LDPEMVKVVSV

-154 KTLDADELLRNSDK
+154 KTLDANDLLASSSNPNF
-168 DYGFKVGAGLS
+168 GAKVKANYS
-179 TNKGHSYH
+179 SNKGHGY
-187 GSAFGKAQTGFG
+187 GASAFGKTDNFDF
-199 QVDAL
+199 V
-204 VSYNQVND
+204 VSANVVND
-212 SDYKGGKGYTNLLG
+212 SNYKDGSGKEIEL
-226 NDVVTR
+226 
-232 SALDKSS
+232 SALDKKS
-239 YLVKAGLTAGD
+239 YLAKAGVNLGD
-250 HRFVVSHLNEAHKG
+250 HRLVLSHLQESHKG
-264 IRAVR
+264 LRPVR
-269 EEFDFANR
+269 EEFVNFG
-277 DLTIDIE
+277 E
-284 DKNKKKRTKE
+284 
-294 ELLAELDKNYPGK
+294 
-307 GYRLGKEISKKDK
+307 
-320 NNNEVVVGYHV
+320 
-331 VDANGRQAP
+331 RQAP
-340 DLNRNSPTQRKTY
+340 HQRDTY

-364 NLGFASEVTANVY
+364 NLGFANEVTANVY
-377 KLEHGRDSQSDLGN
+377 RLEHGRDSQSDLGN
-391 TYATNDSPEKDDKKL
+391 TYATNDSPEAKDKKL

-413 HVVAKGANINFDT
+413 HVVATGANLNFDT
-426 EFNHLLLK
+426 EFNHSLLK

-543 ILSRGYRSGVISID
+543 ILSRGYRGGVISID

-591 NARDPAGSTRH
+591 NARATADIVRH
-602 GTLDANGKPIEVPA
+602 GTTDANGKPIKVPT

-626 GYELGVGYADGAWR
+626 GYELGVGYTEGAWR

-653 NVKFKGNPE
+653 NVKFGGNPE

-686 GVRHTLVEDV
+686 GVRHTLVEGVD
-696 SAKDTS
+696 AKDTS
-702 IISGEVSKL
+702 IISGQLDKSRDGKTIY

-743 NKNYRPHTQNASVTA
+743 NKNYRPHTQRASDTT
-758 LTGAG
+758 LPGAG

>member
-1 MTQKTFALRH
+1 MVNVSKTTLSLA
-11 LTFAVIGTM
+11 
-20 TATVAMA
+20 VAMA
-27 NTTNVGPTVRLE
+27 LTTQMSVAAPQQPTTQLE
-39 HEVISTDRQGAKIKT
+39 ALTFKADRMGAKNSTD
-54 NVVTL
+54 VVTL
-59 REKDESTATDLRSLL
+59 REKDESTATDLRGLL

-212 SDYKGGKGYTNLLG
+212 GDYKGGKGYTNLLG

-250 HRFVVSHLNEAHKG
+250 HRFVVSHLNEVHKG
-264 IRAVR
+264 IRGVR

-277 DLTIDIE
+277 ALTIDIE
-284 DKNKKKRTKE
+284 DKNKKERTKE
-294 ELLAELDKNYPGK
+294 ELQAELDKNYADK
-307 GYRLGKEISKKDK
+307 GYKLGSKTPDGKK
-320 NNNEVVVGYHV
+320 YNV
-331 VDANGRQAP
+331 VDANGKLV
-340 DLNRNSPTQRKTY
+340 DNLVGNNPTQRETY

-377 KLEHGRDSQSDLGN
+377 KLEHGRNSSSDKGNSYILRKVPDTINDNGDS
-391 TYATNDSPEKDDKKL
+391 
-406 ADTPSNM
+406 PSNM

-454 VPPRSLKPG
+454 VPPRSIRPG
-463 VVHQEKTDAG
+463 FQHQEKTDAG
-473 IYLEAVNQINDFTIN
+473 IYLEAINQINDFTIN

-514 FGVIYDVNPNLSV
+514 FGVIYDVNPNFSV
-527 SGNLIY
+527 SGSLTY

-543 ILSRGYRSGVISID
+543 ILSRGFRDGVVSIT

-567 TEIGFNYNNGPYTA
+567 TEIGFNYNDGPYTA
-581 FGSYFWQRVD
+581 FGSYFWQRVND
-591 NARDPAGSTRH
+591 ARAAADPIQHPKDDTAQITY
-602 GTLDANGKPIEVPA
+602 

-653 NVKFKGNPE
+653 NVKFKANPE

-686 GVRHTLVEDV
+686 GVRHTLVEGL
-696 SAKDTS
+696 KDKETS
-702 IISGEVSKL
+702 ILNGEVDKSRDGAIL

-743 NKNYRPHTQNASVTA
+743 NKNYRPHTQRASIDT
-758 LTGAG
+758 LPGAG